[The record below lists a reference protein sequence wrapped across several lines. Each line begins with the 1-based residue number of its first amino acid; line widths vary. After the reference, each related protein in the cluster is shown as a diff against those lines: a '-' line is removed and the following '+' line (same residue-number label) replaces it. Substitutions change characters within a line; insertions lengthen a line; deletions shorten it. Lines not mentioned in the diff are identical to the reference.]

1 MERPPS
7 PIVVDGEEEFEVEA
21 ILRHKGS
28 SARRLYQVLWKGY
41 PITEASWEPE
51 SHLRNAPQ
59 ILEEYLRR
67 VTSKTSVRQ
76 RQRNRGTR
84 RTT

>member
-1 MERPPS
+1 MERTPS

-28 SARRLYQVLWKGY
+28 DARCLYQVLWKGY
-41 PITEASWEPE
+41 PITKASWESD

-59 ILEEYLRR
+59 ILEEYLHR
-67 VTSKTSVRQ
+67 VIAEASVHQ
-76 RQRNRGTR
+76 RQWN
-84 RTT
+84 